1 MPDTTE
7 HPPIAGRSET
17 ATTVARTAP
26 SAPNAPPP
34 DDTDFFGI
42 VHHQSMALLECQEQA
57 LRYAVDRTQDWID
70 CGAVWMKGCSQLPR
84 EAVDASRDSI
94 RMAIEDSAK
103 LFRLWT
109 EIGFQVAAPFAG
121 PKTQAN

>member
-7 HPPIAGRSET
+7 HPPIAGRSE
-17 ATTVARTAP
+17 AVAISP
-26 SAPNAPPP
+26 PNARAPA
-34 DDTDFFGI
+34 DTDFFDI
-42 VHHQSMALLECQEQA
+42 VHDHSMALLECQERA
-57 LRYAVDRTQDWID
+57 LRYAADRTQDWID
-70 CGAVWMKGCSQLPR
+70 CGAVWMNGYSHLSR
-84 EAVDASRDSI
+84 GTVDASRDSI

-109 EIGFQVAAPFAG
+109 EIGFQAVAPFAG

>member
-7 HPPIAGRSET
+7 HPPIAGRS
-17 ATTVARTAP
+17 AAVAISPPAALAP
-26 SAPNAPPP
+26 A
-34 DDTDFFGI
+34 DTDFFDI
-42 VHHQSMALLECQEQA
+42 VHDHSMVLLEIQEQA

-121 PKTQAN
+121 PKTRAN

>member
-7 HPPIAGRSET
+7 HPPIAGRSE
-17 ATTVARTAP
+17 AP
-26 SAPNAPPP
+26 AISPP
-34 DDTDFFGI
+34 DALAPADTDFFDI
-42 VHHQSMALLECQEQA
+42 VHEHSMALLQIQEQA
-57 LRYAVDRTQDWID
+57 LRYTVDRTQAWID
-70 CGAVWMKGCSQLPR
+70 CNAVWIKGCKQLSR
-84 EAVDASRDSI
+84 ETVDGSRGSI

-109 EIGFQVAAPFAG
+109 EIGFQALAPLAG